1 MVWLPARD
9 NYIKGHNGFPVR
21 CVQWCP
27 SLVSIKLAWIMQPQC
42 NCMVIILRWSFGGS
56 PTLLAQCGQNWP
68 WSLSHP
74 MMASAHDHSIGCHYL
89 NQIDTNT
96 NIHTHTN
103 TTHKQNTHTLHTINT
118 HKINYIWNKICLG
131 KCYISTWSS
140 ETWFCFSPFWNRVN
154 KIHTTVLIILP
165 LKFKFIFWF

>member
-1 MVWLPARD
+1 MCAMIP
-9 NYIKGHNGFPVR
+9 IS
-21 CVQWCP
+21 C
-27 SLVSIKLAWIMQPQC
+27 LAWIMQPQC
-42 NCMVIILRWSFGGS
+42 NCMGIILRWSFGGS
-56 PTLLAQCGQNWP
+56 PTFPVTKWSKLTLIFVSSYDGFSS
-68 WSLSHP
+68 WSLSWLPLLESNRHK
-74 MMASAHDHSIGCHYL
+74 
-89 NQIDTNT
+89 
-96 NIHTHTN
+96 HTHTN

-165 LKFKFIFWF
+165 LKFKFIFWFLWLNINDTNVGLAHSL